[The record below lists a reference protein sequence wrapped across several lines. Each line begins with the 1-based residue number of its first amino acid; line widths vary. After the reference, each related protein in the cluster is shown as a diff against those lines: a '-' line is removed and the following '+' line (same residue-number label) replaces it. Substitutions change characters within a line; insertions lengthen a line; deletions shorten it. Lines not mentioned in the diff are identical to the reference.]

1 MPLAIPHSLSQGVNR
16 TAGSQHGSASEA
28 LWIFNFFFKKSLT
41 CFFCIGFF
49 GFPALLN
56 LYYRFPLELITSLI
70 NKWLIILN
78 HYMNFLY
85 KTEAKSDICHSTIVS
100 RIVYFINECL
110 LRLIISPLNIKK
122 SSQVIYLIIWSYNI
136 RFKPF
141 KFRYFYILKKIQLI
155 IKL

>member
-1 MPLAIPHSLSQGVNR
+1 MAFPRLNNISFWRALLWILIANIFKILQKFYLQKINFYIIINNIILFIIVPLAIPHSLSQVVNR

-28 LWIFNFFFKKSLT
+28 LWTFNFFFKKSLT

-85 KTEAKSDICHSTIVS
+85 KSNLTIEMF
-100 RIVYFINECL
+100 FIL
-110 LRLIISPLNIKK
+110 L
-122 SSQVIYLIIWSYNI
+122 YLLLS
-136 RFKPF
+136 
-141 KFRYFYILKKIQLI
+141 
-155 IKL
+155 